1 MHGSVPCKHVER
13 CVTRWAVHWQKERIF
28 VIFIALFGSIVFSYC
43 LGNIIS
49 LISQVLVA
57 EALPGSSRAVTV
69 GARPGLALGPRP
81 SGGTRWV
88 AGWGGDDSR
97 TQTDSETGDLARAGV

>member
-1 MHGSVPCKHVER
+1 M
-13 CVTRWAVHWQKERIF
+13 
-28 VIFIALFGSIVFSYC
+28 IFIALFGSIVFSYC

-57 EALPGSSRAVTV
+57 EALPGSSRAVKV

-97 TQTDSETGDLARAGV
+97 TQTDSETGDLVRAGVRAVAMVRAAVVIRAFSNINFRGC